1 MFGEKGRHIDRMP
14 LQLFEKD
21 EQPVIGH
28 PLRVEDTIEVIAFM
42 LDDAG
47 MEALDGALDDLPLGV
62 RPAIADAQV
71 PGHDPPQSGDR
82 QATLPTERPLR
93 SDELNDRVDQY
104 RQILGDIA
112 GHLGDPLV
120 RNPEDDNPVWLV
132 DLRRGDAGAPGI
144 LHRLDHVLD
153 EPAYPWGRRIIDR
166 ARGAAQ
172 YWVPHAGD
180 FQQSHGRNMW
190 CRQSLVKRLQSPS
203 QRPAEV
209 LDFVRLGRLRPP
221 ATGTPIDRRSA
232 PVQVLVRDNNVD
244 QALRA
249 LKKKM
254 QREGVF
260 REMKLRR
267 NYEKPSER
275 RAREKAEAVRRYRKL
290 LRKRLERE
298 GY

>member
-1 MFGEKGRHIDRMP
+1 VFGEKDRQIDRMP

-28 PLRVEDTIEVIAFM
+28 PLRVEDTVEVIAFM

-47 MEALDGALDDLPLGV
+47 MEALDGAFDNLPLGA

-71 PGHDPPQSGDR
+71 PGHDPAQSGDR
-82 QATLPTERPLR
+82 QATFPTQRPLR
-93 SDELNDRVDQY
+93 SNELDDRVYQY

-112 GHLGDPLV
+112 GHLSDPLV
-120 RNPEDDNPVWLV
+120 RNPEDDDPVWLV
-132 DLRRGDAGAPGI
+132 DLRRGDPGAPGI

-153 EPAYPWGRRIIDR
+153 EPAHPRGRRIIDR

-172 YWVPHAGD
+172 YRVPHAGD

-190 CRQSLVKRLQSPS
+190 CRRSLVKRPRSPS
-203 QRPAEV
+203 QRRAEV
-209 LDFVRLGRLRPP
+209 LNFMRLGRLRPS
-221 ATGTPIDRRSA
+221 ATGTPIDGRNA